1 MSRQKRF
8 IMAAMRM
15 ESFPRGSLA
24 VVVGATG
31 GIGAALCDL
40 LAGSDTFTTPIGLSR
55 TSRPA
60 LDLGDEASISRC
72 AARVAALGAPRLIVI
87 ATGRLQDETMAPEKS
102 WRQLDGASMARAFAI
117 NAIGPALVMKHF
129 LPLLPASGKSVFAV
143 LSARVGSVGDN
154 RLGGWYSYRSSKA
167 AVNQLVRTAS
177 VELRRRQPEAICVAL
192 HPGTVDTPLSA
203 PFRKAGLEV
212 QSPGIAAERLIDV
225 VDRLEARD
233 SGGFFDQNG
242 EPVPW

>member
-1 MSRQKRF
+1 
-8 IMAAMRM
+8 
-15 ESFPRGSLA
+15 
-24 VVVGATG
+24 
-31 GIGAALCDL
+31 
-40 LAGSDTFTTPIGLSR
+40 
-55 TSRPA
+55 
-60 LDLGDEASISRC
+60 
-72 AARVAALGAPRLIVI
+72 
-87 ATGRLQDETMAPEKS
+87 MAPEKS

-212 QSPGIAAERLIDV
+212 QSPGIAAERLVDV
-225 VDRLEARD
+225 VDRLVARD